1 MLVVGFKGWTW
12 FKKSRIDNLNF
23 RLHYRYTF
31 AILWIASLLTA
42 AKQYLGDPIDCIVDG
57 AGMANGVVGPP
68 FRQHTNFFVGAP
80 ESKKNTRKINKA
92 KPISFI
98 IRCVED
104 LLLEPWYL
112 HPPISTHR

>member
-12 FKKSRIDNLNF
+12 FKKSLIDNFTF

-31 AILWIASLLTA
+31 AILCIASLLTA

-68 FRQHTNFFVGAP
+68 SQQHTNFVDGSP
-80 ESKKNTRKINKA
+80 ESKKEYQKSNQSLTNLI
-92 KPISFI
+92 
-98 IRCVED
+98 
-104 LLLEPWYL
+104 Y
-112 HPPISTHR
+112 H

>member
-1 MLVVGFKGWTW
+1 MLGFKGQVQVN
-12 FKKSRIDNLNF
+12 KSLIDNLTF

-31 AILWIASLLTA
+31 AILCIASLLTA

-57 AGMANGVVGPP
+57 A
-68 FRQHTNFFVGAP
+68 P
-80 ESKKNTRKINKA
+80 ESKNEKEKVSKT

-98 IRCVED
+98 IRCVQD
-104 LLLEPWYL
+104 ILLDPGYL